1 LISCRAPEG
10 VAVRLQQ
17 VLIHRKQRATIVA
30 GRVTEDEMTTLSIV
44 IPAYN
49 EEDGILDIMQ
59 RVLAVR
65 PALRGVGVDDM
76 ELIVVDDGS
85 KDRTADVVLSLPE
98 VRLVQH
104 KNNGGYGAALKTGF
118 AAAKGEWIGFLDA
131 DGTYPPEYFPKLY
144 EAAVQQDADIV
155 IGSRMA
161 GEKSE
166 MPPVRRLGNLIFARL
181 VNIISASKITDS
193 ASGMRIFKRET
204 LAQLYPLPDGLNLTP
219 VMSTRALHEQM
230 HMIEVAIPYSERVG
244 RSKLSVVHDGYRFGQ
259 SIVWTALSYNPA
271 RQMGIIGLVALGV
284 AAIAAVAVIVARLQG
299 ITTITSLGAWA
310 LFAALV
316 MAVAGVS
323 ILTLGVSFN
332 YFVALFHKTPVRQ
345 GFFGKPIFPGLE
357 QHFGWIGVASL
368 LFGVLVAAVS
378 FFFALGGG
386 TVSQLWIYYLASA
399 SFALVGIQLI
409 IAWVQM
415 QVFDSLRIR
424 DELAADDLRGKETM
438 ADPRSSGRD
447 FKADKLQMH
456 VP

>member
-1 LISCRAPEG
+1 MA
-10 VAVRLQQ
+10 
-17 VLIHRKQRATIVA
+17 
-30 GRVTEDEMTTLSIV
+30 MLSIV

-65 PALRGVGVDDM
+65 PALRNVGVDDM

-85 KDRTADVVLSLPE
+85 KDRTADVVRSLPE

-104 KNNGGYGAALKTGF
+104 KHNGGYGAALKTGF
-118 AAAKGEWIGFLDA
+118 AAARGEWIGFLDA

-144 EAAVQQDADIV
+144 EAGVQQGADIV

-181 VNIISASKITDS
+181 VNLISASKITDS
-193 ASGMRIFKRET
+193 ASGMRIFKREV

-230 HMIEVAIPYSERVG
+230 RMIEVAIPYSERVG
-244 RSKLSVVHDGYRFGQ
+244 RSKLSVVRDGYRFGQ
-259 SIVWTALSYNPA
+259 SIVWTALTYNPA
-271 RQMGIIGLVALGV
+271 RLLGLVGLVALALSAL
-284 AAIAAVAVIVARLQG
+284 AAISLVVARLQG
-299 ITTITSLGAWA
+299 ITTISSIGAWA

-316 MAVAGVS
+316 FAVAGVS
-323 ILTLGVSFN
+323 VLTLGVSFN

-345 GFFGKPIFPGLE
+345 GFFGRPIFPGLE
-357 QHFGWIGVASL
+357 QHFGWIGIAAL
-368 LFGVLVAAVS
+368 LLGAAIAAVS
-378 FFFALGGG
+378 FFFAVGGG

-399 SFALVGIQLI
+399 SFALVGIQLV

-424 DELAADDLRGKETM
+424 DEMAADDLRGKETL
-438 ADPRSSGRD
+438 AETRLVAAEV
-447 FKADKLQMH
+447 KADVKAEARAEVRADQKPEYKADTLQAH
-456 VP
+456 PQ